1 MEWRPVTWTAVG
13 GIVAVGI
20 PDERRV
26 VVGSHSG
33 VEVFDATT
41 GERLARVSSD
51 GYAWLNEDR
60 LAIRLPGPRGGIEL
74 IASMGLH
81 GGTLPTTT
89 ADGWEC
95 HRSEHGATLSR
106 GDNETMTV
114 ADHRRW
120 LDLPAGVDEGF
131 RACGFS
137 PGGSVFVLA
146 TSPCLSMLR
155 RDLQAGQR

>member
-51 GYAWLNEDR
+51 GYAWLTR
-60 LAIRLPGPRGGIEL
+60 I
-74 IASMGLH
+74 
-81 GGTLPTTT
+81 
-89 ADGWEC
+89 GWPSGSPAQE
-95 HRSEHGATLSR
+95 ATWS
-106 GDNETMTV
+106 
-114 ADHRRW
+114 
-120 LDLPAGVDEGF
+120 
-131 RACGFS
+131 
-137 PGGSVFVLA
+137 
-146 TSPCLSMLR
+146 
-155 RDLQAGQR
+155 